1 MLIISSILSRLIN
14 AIMYSHLKKNL
25 CIIVYINIIVY
36 YNNILKYIYCVIR
49 MNFSRDFENQN
60 F

>member
-36 YNNILKYIYCVIR
+36 YNNIYI
-49 MNFSRDFENQN
+49 
-60 F
+60 